1 MTAPGHYRRLLPR
14 RALVVS
20 LVSAALLLNS
30 SIAGKSPPDTDL
42 EARALQLEKKFM
54 APCCYTQTI
63 ELHESPDA
71 RAMRRE
77 VRQLLV
83 QGLSDQEIAD
93 HFVARHGPRILA
105 VPPPRG
111 FNRLLYWMPYLVTLG
126 LLVTVSLTL
135 WIWYRRGRRQKR
147 PDTAHA

>member
-14 RALVVS
+14 WALAVS
-20 LVSAALLLNS
+20 LVSAILLLHS
-30 SIAGKSPPDTDL
+30 SVAGKSPPDTDL
-42 EARALQLEKKFM
+42 EPRALQLERKFM
-54 APCCYTQTI
+54 APCCYRQTI
-63 ELHESPDA
+63 DQHDSPDA

-105 VPPPRG
+105 EPPAEG
-111 FNRLLYWMPYLVTLG
+111 FTQLLYWLPPISSLALLFIGSLV
-126 LLVTVSLTL
+126 L
-135 WIWYRRGRRQKR
+135 WRWYRRSLLAKQ
-147 PDTAHA
+147 